1 MKTIKCAILGF
12 GGRGRG
18 YGNYL
23 KAEDTEF
30 VAIIDSNPFVLQDAK
45 EMLGL
50 SDDKLFLSLEAFLEK
65 KPACDFIYNATMDQL
80 HYETSIKILNAGY
93 NMLLEKPVTPNVE
106 ELLEIERL
114 AEEKGCIV
122 LVCHCLRYTP
132 FYRKIKEIID
142 SGEIGKVMNLQLNE
156 HVWHGHFVNAYVRG
170 KWRSEKECGSG
181 LLLAKSCHDTDLI
194 CWLNNGTRP
203 VEVASFGNRSFYTP
217 ENAPEGSTEY
227 CWNCPKKD
235 ECIFDAYKFQL
246 KLDCIPRYTYPTSV
260 FPKPLDEI
268 TEEEKRE
275 YLKTSEFG
283 KCVYKTDM
291 DIVDK
296 QSVIVNFANGSTAS
310 LNVVGGVTK
319 AGRHI
324 HVICEYGEILGYTE
338 EGKIIYR
345 KFNKEAVNEK
355 YKGDEYMYTDTE
367 IVPMTETMES
377 AVDIGHYGGDYFL
390 VKDLFKL
397 LRGEGTS
404 VSLTALEDSVN
415 SHLVVYAAE
424 KSRLEKKIVTI
435 EEIRDTKE

>member
-30 VAIIDSNPFVLQDAK
+30 VGIIDSNPFVLQDAK

-170 KWRSEKECGSG
+170 KWRNEKECGSG

-194 CWLNNGTRP
+194 CWLNNATRP

-217 ENAPEGSTEY
+217 KNAPEGSTEY

-235 ECIFDAYKFQL
+235 ECIFDAYKFHL
-246 KLDCIPRYTYPTSV
+246 KLDCCPRYTYPTSL
-260 FPKPLDEI
+260 FPKPLEEI

-275 YLKTSEFG
+275 YLKTGEFG

-390 VKDLFKL
+390 VKDLLKL

>member
-23 KAEDTEF
+23 KEEDTEF
-30 VAIIDSNPFVLQDAK
+30 VGIIDNNPFVLQDAK

-50 SDDKLFLSLEAFLEK
+50 SDDKLFLTLDDFLAK
-65 KPACDFIYNATMDQL
+65 KPACDFIYNATMDL
-80 HYETSIKILNAGY
+80 FHYETSIKILNAGY
-93 NMLLEKPVTPNVE
+93 NMLLEKPVTANVE

-114 AEEKGCIV
+114 AKEKGCTV

-156 HVWHGHFVNAYVRG
+156 HIWQGHFVNAFVRG
-170 KWRSEKECGSG
+170 KWRNEKECGSG
-181 LLLAKSCHDTDLI
+181 LLLQKNCHDTDLM
-194 CWLNNGTRP
+194 CWLNNSTQP
-203 VEVASFGNRSFYTP
+203 VEVASFGNRSYFTP
-217 ENAPEGSTEY
+217 ANAPEGSTEY

-235 ECIFDAYKFQL
+235 ECSYDAYKFQL
-246 KLDCIPRYTYPTSV
+246 KLDCCPRYTYPTSV
-260 FPKPLDEI
+260 FPKPLEEV

-310 LNVVGGVTK
+310 LNSVGGTTRP
-319 AGRHI
+319 GRYI
-324 HVICEYGEILGYTE
+324 HVICEYGEILGHTE
-338 EGKIIYR
+338 DGKITYR
-345 KFNKEAVNEK
+345 KFNKDAVNEK
-355 YKGDEYMYTDTE
+355 YRGDEYMYTDTE
-367 IVPMTETMES
+367 IIPMTESMDS
-377 AVDIGHYGGDYFL
+377 AVDIGHYGGDFYL
-390 VKDLFKL
+390 IQDLLKL

-404 VSLTALEDSVN
+404 VSLTALEDSIN

-424 KSRLEKKIVTI
+424 KSRREKKIVTI
-435 EEIRDTKE
+435 EEIRDV